1 MSTAVAVSF
10 PERTGLARTGRQ
22 SLALAGRTLRPMLR
36 SPVMIVTDAL
46 RPVLLVLLFN
56 FVFGGSITLPGAPS
70 ATGLASGKTYISYLI
85 PGILVQQVA
94 FFSALTASGMA
105 ADMSNHI
112 LDRFRSMPVA
122 RSAYLAGRVLS
133 DTARMLV
140 SEAVIIAVGLALG
153 FRFGGG
159 FAAGAGGLL
168 LGVAFGISVAWL
180 GVATAMVVPSP
191 ELVQMIWFVSMM
203 PLIFASSIFASP
215 SRMPGW
221 LQPLV
226 RANPLSVVADAER
239 ALLLGG
245 PAATQ
250 VWHAVAWIVA
260 SSVVFFAW
268 AVRRYRKLSG

>member
-1 MSTAVAVSF
+1 MSTAVAFSF
-10 PERTGLARTGRQ
+10 PERIGLARTGRQ

-56 FVFGGSITLPGAPS
+56 FVFGGSITLPG
-70 ATGLASGKTYISYLI
+70 GLKYISYLI

-122 RSAYLAGRVLS
+122 RSAYLTGRVLS

-140 SEAVIIAVGLALG
+140 SEVVIIAVGFALG

-159 FAAGAGGLL
+159 FAAGAGGVA

-250 VWHAVAWIVA
+250 VWHAVAWIA
-260 SSVVFFAW
+260 GSSVVFFAW

>member
-1 MSTAVAVSF
+1 MSAATADF
-10 PERTGLARTGRQ
+10 YNERPGVARTSHQ
-22 SLALAGRTLRPMLR
+22 SLALAWRTLRPLLR

-56 FVFGGSITLPGAPS
+56 FVFGGSITLPG
-70 ATGLASGKTYISYLI
+70 GLKYISYLV

-94 FFSALTASGMA
+94 FFSALTAAGMA
-105 ADMSNHI
+105 ADMTNHI
-112 LDRFRSMPVA
+112 LDRFRSLPVA
-122 RSAYLAGRVLS
+122 RSAYLTGRVLA
-133 DTARMLV
+133 DTARMLL
-140 SEAVIIAVGLALG
+140 SEAVIITVGVALG

-168 LGVAFGISVAWL
+168 LGVAFGVSVAWL
-180 GVATAMVVPSP
+180 GVATAMVVRNP
-191 ELVQMIWFVSMM
+191 ELVQMVWFVSMM

-245 PAATQ
+245 PAATP
-250 VWHAVAWIVA
+250 VWHAVAWIA
-260 SSVVFFAW
+260 GSSVVFFAW
-268 AVRRYRKLSG
+268 AVHRYRSLGG

>member
-1 MSTAVAVSF
+1 MIAA
-10 PERTGLARTGRQ
+10 RQ
-22 SLALAGRTLRPMLR
+22 SLALAGRSLRPLLR

-46 RPVLLVLLFN
+46 RPVMLVLLFD
-56 FVFGGSITLPGAPS
+56 FVFGGSIALPG
-70 ATGLASGKTYISYLI
+70 GVRYISYLV

-94 FFSALTASGMA
+94 FFSALTAGGMA
-105 ADMSNHI
+105 ADLSTHV
-112 LDRFRSMPVA
+112 LDRFRSLPVA
-122 RSAYLAGRVLS
+122 RSAYLTGRVLS

-140 SEAVIIAVGLALG
+140 SEAVIVAVGLALG

-159 FAAGAGGLL
+159 AAAGIGGLL
-168 LGVAFGISVAWL
+168 LGVGFGVSVAWL
-180 GVATAMVVPSP
+180 GVATAMVVPNP

-203 PLIFASSIFASP
+203 PLIFASSIFAAP

-245 PAATQ
+245 PAATV
-250 VWHAVAWIVA
+250 VWHAVAWIA
-260 SSVVFFAW
+260 GSSVVFFAW
-268 AVRRYRKLSG
+268 AVHRYRGLGR